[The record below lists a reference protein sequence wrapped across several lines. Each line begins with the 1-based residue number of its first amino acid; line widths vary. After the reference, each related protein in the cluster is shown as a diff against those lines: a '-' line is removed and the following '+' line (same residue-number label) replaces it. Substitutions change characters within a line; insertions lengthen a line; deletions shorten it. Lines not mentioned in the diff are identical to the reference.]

1 MAFIRS
7 RVMVAL
13 IGLIIIGGASA
24 AAAVATAP
32 QPTRT
37 ALVLSGQTSVGH
49 VATNVPTATATTR
62 VVPVAT
68 PTHASTSVTT
78 PPAGELVDL
87 QGRVFSTDTNAST
100 FVVSTRDSRVTV
112 IVTRTTTFQGRAS
125 NLSAL
130 RAGWYVQVK
139 GTTQA
144 NNTFLATNVEA
155 SSDN

>member
-1 MAFIRS
+1 VAFIRS

-24 AAAVATAP
+24 AAAVAMAP

-49 VATNVPTATATTR
+49 VATSVPTATATTR

-68 PTHASTSVTT
+68 PTHASVAT
-78 PPAGELVDL
+78 PPTSELVDL
-87 QGRVFSTDTNAST
+87 QGQVFSTDTNAGT
-100 FVVSTRDSRVTV
+100 FVVSTHSSRVTV
-112 IVTRTTTFQGRAS
+112 VVTSTTTFQGSATS
-125 NLSAL
+125 LSSL

-139 GTTQA
+139 GTTQPSGA
-144 NNTFLATNVEA
+144 FLATNVEA